1 MDNVKRESPLFLRKM
16 SRNRSLVVLNV
27 DTFLSLFAGGL
38 YLCLQSQIWER
49 SWHLNLEADCADKKR
64 QDKARRETRT
74 QKQTIRKLSWSAL
87 VSGAAQCP
95 SVLNLSTNVKL
106 LKLWKQVYWVSIHAS
121 VSVLKYQLTIDVLFF
136 SSSCPTRPHHPVN
149 LISFIGPSLKNVF
162 FFQIKRFALLTMASS
177 KYPSN
182 VIRFDVGRHL
192 KKSLLSYSTYHVNVF
207 YTLETKKRYPLLL
220 EFACLI

>member
-1 MDNVKRESPLFLRKM
+1 MLTYFWAKRFELVPAVPNLRKKLT
-16 SRNRSLVVLNV
+16 SKSW
-27 DTFLSLFAGGL
+27 SGL
-38 YLCLQSQIWER
+38 RWQEETRQGKKR
-49 SWHLNLEADCADKKR
+49 DKDAEADDKKV
-64 QDKARRETRT
+64 E
-74 QKQTIRKLSWSAL
+74 L
-87 VSGAAQCP
+87 VSYGHWGCP
-95 SVLNLSTNVKL
+95 SLLTLRTNVKL